1 MPACYAHY
9 RFGREVLPK
18 LPSDAR
24 QCIQRFRRMYDM
36 GLQGPDFF
44 FYYFNPLSKTNVPNL
59 ARSFHRQSGQ
69 EFFTRACAQADT
81 EAAKAYLYG
90 LLGHY
95 CLDSACHPFIK
106 RMVDIG
112 EARHTALE
120 SEFERY
126 LMEKDGLP
134 SPHTQDRSGRIKLT
148 RGECM
153 TVAGFY
159 PGSTGGMVSA
169 GVRGM
174 AFSMKFLAR
183 PDREQTEKILKRL
196 NATLPEHMIPGE
208 AVEDYAFQIG
218 ELQEL
223 YDQALARFPE
233 LLKQLQMHAGSGES
247 LGEDFRAA
255 FG

>member
-1 MPACYAHY
+1 MPASYAHY

-18 LPSDAR
+18 LPADAR

-44 FYYFNPLSKTNVPNL
+44 FYYFNPLSKVNGADL
-59 ARSFHRQSGQ
+59 ARSFHRQSGA

-81 EAAKAYLYG
+81 EAARAYLYG

-106 RMVDIG
+106 RMVEIG
-112 EARHTALE
+112 EARHIALE

-134 SPHTQDRSGRIKLT
+134 SPHTQDRSSRIKLT

-153 TVAGFY
+153 TVSGFY
-159 PGSTGGMVSA
+159 PGSTGGMVST

-174 AFSMKFLAR
+174 AFALKFLSR
-183 PDREQTEKILKRL
+183 PDREQSEKLLKRL
-196 NATLPEHMIPGE
+196 NRTLPEHMIPEE

-223 YDQALARFPE
+223 YDQAAARFPDLLRQMLTCVKTGE
-233 LLKQLQMHAGSGES
+233 L
-247 LGEDFRAA
+247 LGEDFEAA
-255 FG
+255 FE